1 MLGALSVDQAHNSM
15 FTEKYQRLDILQ
27 PTENAI
33 QLLYNS
39 MGDDSSLRKEF
50 IFNNVDFS
58 QLRE

>member
-1 MLGALSVDQAHNSM
+1 M
-15 FTEKYQRLDILQ
+15 FTEKYQHLDVLQ
-27 PTENAI
+27 PKENEI
-33 QLLYNS
+33 QLLYNL